1 VNIASFH
8 YLEYSMINMKL
19 RSILLL
25 GLVVLGFSCGKDDG
39 GTPDLPFLSAK
50 ADGVVKDCNV
60 ISVNQVGGSLV
71 INANNTAGDIVFFLN
86 INNYTSGQI
95 GTFNIGQGNFSS
107 ASYREGG
114 TSYSAGT
121 TTGSGRI
128 QITNS
133 NSTGIQGTFEFTGV
147 SNSGASKTIT
157 EGRFSA
163 YY

>member
-1 VNIASFH
+1 
-8 YLEYSMINMKL
+8 MKV

-25 GLVVLGFSCGKDDG
+25 MLVVLGFSCGKDDG

-50 ADGVVKDCNV
+50 ADGTVKDCNV
-60 ISVNQVGGSLV
+60 VNVTLVGGTLV
-71 INANNTAGDIVFFLN
+71 INASNTAGNAVFVLN

-107 ASYREGG
+107 ASYREGT

-121 TTGSGRI
+121 TAGSGRI
-128 QITNS
+128 QISNS
-133 NSTGIQGTFEFTGV
+133 NSTSIQGTFEFIGV
-147 SNSGASKTIT
+147 SLSGASKTIT

>member
-1 VNIASFH
+1 
-8 YLEYSMINMKL
+8 MIHMKM
-19 RSILLL
+19 RSLLL
-25 GLVVLGFSCGKDDG
+25 LILIVFGFSCGKDDG

-50 ADGVVKDCNV
+50 ADGTVKDCNV
-60 ISVNQVGGSLV
+60 VSVTLVGGTLV
-71 INANNTAGDIVFFLN
+71 INASTTAGDVAFVLN

-107 ASYREGG
+107 ASYREGT

-121 TTGSGRI
+121 TAGSGRI

-133 NSTGIQGTFEFTGV
+133 NSTGIQGSFEFTGV
-147 SNSGASKTIT
+147 SVSGASKTIT